1 MIDAI
6 IRLAEVSKV
15 IPPLAVIGFDHDER
29 RETAPVERRCG
40 MKLSR
45 DQIAERNRGIIQE
58 YVDGATCG
66 GLADKYDLSRECVY
80 QILRPA
86 GVIEDKE
93 AARIVRRLVRLE
105 QKIARREVKRELA
118 EKVEALVRAGISWNE
133 AGARTGITLGQLQT
147 IQAKSD
153 VKSNH
158 GRWRDFSERR
168 ATIAG
173 LRAQGASWA
182 SINTYFGVNVYA
194 WARTNMPELF
204 CSTHS
209 TANTTSQTK
218 ETAPSADP
226 TATAVNSIPTADTA
240 RSSEVI

>member
-1 MIDAI
+1 
-6 IRLAEVSKV
+6 
-15 IPPLAVIGFDHDER
+15 
-29 RETAPVERRCG
+29 

-66 GLADKYDLSRECVY
+66 GLADKYDLSRERVC

-93 AARIVRRLVRLE
+93 AARIVRRLVRIE

-118 EKVEALVRAGISWNE
+118 EKVESLVRAGASWLQAAAE
-133 AGARTGITLGQLQT
+133 AGVSLGQLQT
-147 IQAKSD
+147 IQAKSGL
-153 VKSNH
+153 KSNH
-158 GRWRDFSERR
+158 GSWRDFSERP
-168 ATIAG
+168 AMIAG

-182 SINTYFGVNVYA
+182 SINTRFGINVYA
-194 WARTNMPELF
+194 WARANMPELF
-204 CSTHS
+204 NAAHNRTC
-209 TANTTSQTK
+209 TTSQTK
-218 ETAPSADP
+218 DTAPSADP
-226 TATAVNSIPTADTA
+226 TATAVKSAPTADTA

>member
-1 MIDAI
+1 
-6 IRLAEVSKV
+6 VSKV

-66 GLADKYDLSRECVY
+66 GLADKYDLSRERVY

-118 EKVEALVRAGISWNE
+118 EKVESLVRAGASWLQAAAE
-133 AGARTGITLGQLQT
+133 AGVSRGQLQT
-147 IQAKSD
+147 IRAKSGL
-153 VKSNH
+153 KSNH

-168 ATIAG
+168 AMIAG
-173 LRAQGASWA
+173 LRAQGASWK
-182 SINTYFGVNVYA
+182 SISVLLGSGIYP
-194 WARTNMPELF
+194 WARANMPELF
-204 CSTHS
+204 NATHN

-218 ETAPSADP
+218 DTAPSADP